1 MKTSYTIMKIRY
13 RKLKPKI
20 INYRK
25 YKTFSN
31 DIFRDSLLE
40 QLSEVRINN
49 DDDGFNK
56 FLRNCWNTLDR
67 FASRKKSALEV
78 IMHRLWIKLLV
89 RRLWGGQ
96 I

>member
-13 RKLKPKI
+13 RNLKPKI

-56 FLRNCWNTLDR
+56 FLRNCLNTLDR
-67 FASRKKSALEV
+67 FAPRKKSALEV
-78 IMHRLWIKLLV
+78 IMHHL
-89 RRLWGGQ
+89 
-96 I
+96 